1 MDSGRKKFDDT
12 ANEHNR
18 FCKRVGR
25 VWLYHIL
32 SFLDLEPDALSGH
45 FEPRKV
51 QTLIDFCAEN
61 PEYHILSCNDHKIYN
76 KYIANANFYYLADGD
91 QEPDLLFDFEAR
103 LSIEDFLQ
111 VGHVMFAAVIGNVKN
126 RRKT

>member
-1 MDSGRKKFDDT
+1 MDSRRKKFDDT

-51 QTLIDFCAEN
+51 QTLIDFCAGN
-61 PEYHILSCNDHKIYN
+61 PEYHIISCNDHKIYN
-76 KYIANANFYYLADGD
+76 KYIPHANCYYLADGD
-91 QEPDLLFDFEAR
+91 HDPDLLFDFSMR
-103 LSIEDFLQ
+103 LSVDELLQ
-111 VGHVMFAAVIGNVKN
+111 IGHAKFSPILGQIKHG
-126 RRKT
+126 RDS